1 MNQKF
6 PHILRISEKAKRVR
20 LQVSA
25 EEGLVRDRRS
35 KDLGFLAQFPSV
47 SEPKVALEP
56 CMVRF
61 HSRSNRLCA

>member
-25 EEGLVRDRRS
+25 EEGLEIV
-35 KDLGFLAQFPSV
+35 V
-47 SEPKVALEP
+47 PKI
-56 CMVRF
+56 
-61 HSRSNRLCA
+61 